1 MEKRTNNLL
10 KKKIDTLIYEALK
23 KRVFTACSVGFIF
36 NNNNTLEGDIFS
48 YGYAGEVG
56 RTFPVSEETIFDLAS
71 LTKPLVTSLSLLT
84 LLEEGKLHLDDTIQK
99 FFGTIPP
106 DKKKI
111 TLFQLL
117 THSSGLPAHRPYYKK
132 LMDYS
137 LTERMER
144 LTDWILAENLIFQP
158 GTANLYSDLGFIL
171 LGRIIE
177 AVSGDPLDEYWH
189 KKIIKPLALEKGLFF
204 ANKLKK
210 GSAVCAATGVCAW
223 SKKTLCGTVHDDN
236 CRALGGVAGHAGL
249 FGTPKAVLSMCEN
262 IVLEFRGERQ
272 HPSYS
277 SENLRKVFG
286 NKHGTWSFG
295 FDTPTSGCSSSGKYF
310 SDLTVGHLGFTGTSF
325 WIDLQCDIAVVFLT
339 NRVFCGE
346 SPAPIRMLR
355 PLLHDSIM
363 EIIKKKSG

>member
-1 MEKRTNNLL
+1 MEKRSSNLL
-10 KKKIDTLIYEALK
+10 KKKIDKLIYEALK
-23 KRVFTACSVGFIF
+23 KQVFTACSVGFMF
-36 NNNNTLEGDIFS
+36 NNDNALEGDIFS

-56 RTFPVSEETIFDLAS
+56 RTFPVNEETIFDLAS
-71 LTKPLVTSLSLLT
+71 LTKPLVTSLSLLA
-84 LLEEGKLHLDDTIQK
+84 LLEEGKLNLDDTLQK
-99 FFGTIPP
+99 FFETIPP
-106 DKKKI
+106 DKKEI
-111 TLFQLL
+111 TLFHLL

-132 LMDYS
+132 LVDF
-137 LTERMER
+137 LPTERMER
-144 LTDWILAENLIFQP
+144 LIDWILAENISFQP

-177 AVSGDPLDEYWH
+177 VVSGESLDEYWQ

-210 GSAVCAATGVCAW
+210 GSAVYAATGVCDW
-223 SKKTLCGTVHDDN
+223 SNNTLCGTVHDDN

-249 FGTPKAVLSMCEN
+249 FGTAKAVLSLCEN
-262 IVLEFRGERQ
+262 IVLQFRGERQ

-286 NKHGTWSFG
+286 NKHGSWMFG
-295 FDTPTSGCSSSGKYF
+295 FDTPTSGCSSSGKHF

-325 WIDLQCDIAVVFLT
+325 WIDLQYDIAIVFLT
-339 NRVFCGE
+339 NRVICGE
-346 SPAPIRMLR
+346 SLTPIRMLR

-363 EIIKKKSG
+363 EFIKKKSG